1 MSDYLSFDMI
11 KCINFFDFVYFLEDS
26 KISLWDYLTFIPSCF
41 WLKAKNGSTKDL
53 MMYLITLFVIIVF
66 KIHCCQLEFQY
77 GKCPEGV
84 SFFLWCFFF
93 LKTQMNALLLLSN
106 KDLISLWLSSKLL
119 EVRFQKPQMMYKG
132 PRNMFTVF
140 FKC

>member
-1 MSDYLSFDMI
+1 MESVQKEYPSFYD
-11 KCINFFDFVYFLEDS
+11 
-26 KISLWDYLTFIPSCF
+26 
-41 WLKAKNGSTKDL
+41 A
-53 MMYLITLFVIIVF
+53 
-66 KIHCCQLEFQY
+66 
-77 GKCPEGV
+77 
-84 SFFLWCFFF
+84 FF